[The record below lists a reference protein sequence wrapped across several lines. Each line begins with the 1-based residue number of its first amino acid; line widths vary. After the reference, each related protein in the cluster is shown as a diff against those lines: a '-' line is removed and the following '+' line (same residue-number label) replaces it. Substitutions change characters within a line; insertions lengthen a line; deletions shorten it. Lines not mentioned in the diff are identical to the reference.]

1 MVERS
6 KCMNVPE
13 IRFKE
18 FDEVW
23 SENLLEDFFTKV
35 TSKNRKLKY
44 SVVLT
49 NSAEYGII
57 GQLDYFDFDVTNSNN
72 IGGYFI
78 VEPDDFV
85 YNPRVSV
92 SAPVGPIN
100 RNRLGYTGIMSP
112 LYLVFKING
121 INKDFLCY
129 YYKTKK
135 WHRFMKLSGNC
146 GARFDRLSI
155 SDDKF
160 VKMPIIHPNNT
171 KEQNQICKVFENLD
185 DLIEESTLRLVSL
198 NRIKAA
204 SLQSM
209 FPQEEE
215 TVPKVRFKGFEEEWI
230 CVLFKEIA
238 YKTGIK
244 NSENLLLESYSIS
257 NELGF
262 IPQNEQF
269 ENGGTMSKADKR
281 MYYIVSPKSF
291 AYNPARINV
300 GSLGYYQGERDVIVS
315 SLYEVFK
322 TSNIVDDLFL
332 LYWFKTNMF
341 KRMIEQYQEGGVRL
355 YFFFDKLQK
364 CQIKVPSLQ
373 EQQKI
378 ASYFCNLDK
387 QISLQTQR
395 LEKLKQIKTAC
406 LDKMFV

>member
-1 MVERS
+1 M
-6 KCMNVPE
+6 
-13 IRFKE
+13 
-18 FDEVW
+18 
-23 SENLLEDFFTKV
+23 

-209 FPQEEE
+209 FPQEGE

-387 QISLQTQR
+387 QISLQTQH
-395 LEKLKQIKTAC
+395 LEKLKQIKAAC

>member
-1 MVERS
+1 
-6 KCMNVPE
+6 MNVPE

-209 FPQEEE
+209 FPQEGE

-281 MYYIVSPKSF
+281 MYFIVSPKSF

-387 QISLQTQR
+387 QISLQTQH
-395 LEKLKQIKTAC
+395 LEKLKQIKAAC

>member
-1 MVERS
+1 
-6 KCMNVPE
+6 MNVPE

-209 FPQEEE
+209 FPQEGE

-387 QISLQTQR
+387 P
-395 LEKLKQIKTAC
+395 
-406 LDKMFV
+406 

>member
-1 MVERS
+1 
-6 KCMNVPE
+6 MNVPE

-209 FPQEEE
+209 FPQEGE

-387 QISLQTQR
+387 QISFQTQH
-395 LEKLKQIKTAC
+395 LEKLKQIKAAC

>member
-135 WHRFMKLSGNC
+135 WHRFIKLSGNC

-209 FPQEEE
+209 FPQEGE

-387 QISLQTQR
+387 QISLQTQH
-395 LEKLKQIKTAC
+395 LEKLKQIKAAC

>member
-209 FPQEEE
+209 FPQEGE
-215 TVPKVRFKGFEEEWI
+215 TVPQVRFKGFEEEWI

-378 ASYFCNLDK
+378 ASYFRK
-387 QISLQTQR
+387 S
-395 LEKLKQIKTAC
+395 
-406 LDKMFV
+406 V

>member
-135 WHRFMKLSGNC
+135 WHRFIKLSGNC

-209 FPQEEE
+209 FPQEGE

-387 QISLQTQR
+387 QISFQTQH
-395 LEKLKQIKTAC
+395 LEKLKQIKAAC